1 MLATAADLAA
11 SDSAVTEPLRT
22 ALGRW
27 EDALA
32 AELARMGVPV
42 RRARRLATLMLST
55 LEGALVL
62 ARVHRDVR
70 PLTTVVAE
78 LAPLLDDAVAR

>member
-1 MLATAADLAA
+1 
-11 SDSAVTEPLRT
+11 
-22 ALGRW
+22 
-27 EDALA
+27 
-32 AELARMGVPV
+32 MGVPV
-42 RRARRLATLMLST
+42 LGARAGLATLMLST